1 MLSLDLIREH
11 CRVDAED
18 VSDSLL
24 TSYHKAAIR
33 LFENRT
39 GRVLLFDE
47 AENNRLNAIAV
58 SEDIQAALLMLTDH
72 FVNHKGIVS
81 SPPVMS
87 IPMGARHI
95 MDLHR
100 WFYE

>member
-18 VSDSLL
+18 VSDPLL

-47 AENNRLNAIAV
+47 AESDKSNAITV

-72 FVNHKGIVS
+72 FVNHKGVVS
-81 SPPVMS
+81 NGQIIAV
-87 IPMGARHI
+87 PMGAQHI

>member
-11 CRVDAED
+11 CRVDVED
-18 VSDSLL
+18 VSDPLL

-39 GRVLLFDE
+39 GRVLLFDDTE
-47 AENNRLNAIAV
+47 SDKPNAIAV

-72 FVNHKGIVS
+72 FVNHKGVVS
-81 SPPVMS
+81 STQVVT

-100 WFYE
+100 WFYG